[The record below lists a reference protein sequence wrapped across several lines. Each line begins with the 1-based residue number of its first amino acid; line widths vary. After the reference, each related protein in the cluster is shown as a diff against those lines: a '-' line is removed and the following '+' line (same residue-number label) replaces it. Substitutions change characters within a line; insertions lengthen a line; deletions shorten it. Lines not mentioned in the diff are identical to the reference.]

1 MCEYKRRYII
11 IVGIMGETTIEELRK
26 RFEESREVR
35 RREADW
41 DFINKQP
48 PRIRA
53 ALIYYIES
61 GDLYVAS
68 RIAGISMEEMNDLRI
83 KARIPNTN

>member
-1 MCEYKRRYII
+1 MEEI
-11 IVGIMGETTIEELRK
+11 IEELRR
-26 RFEESREVR
+26 RFEEGREIR
-35 RREADW
+35 RKEADW

-53 ALIYYIES
+53 ALIYYVEK

-68 RIAGISMEEMNDLRI
+68 RIAGVSMEEMNDLRI

>member
-1 MCEYKRRYII
+1 MEEAII
-11 IVGIMGETTIEELRK
+11 ERLKKI
-26 RFEESREVR
+26 FEEGREVR

-53 ALIYYIES
+53 ALIYYIEV

-68 RIAGISMEEMNDLRI
+68 RIAGVSMEEMNDLRI

>member
-1 MCEYKRRYII
+1 MEEI
-11 IVGIMGETTIEELRK
+11 IEELRR
-26 RFEESREVR
+26 RFEEGREIR
-35 RREADW
+35 RKEADW

-53 ALIYYIES
+53 ALIYYIEK

-68 RIAGISMEEMNDLRI
+68 RIAGVSMEEMNDLRI